1 MKLVNLDFP
10 SADAALVSKDIDA
23 AFGYVGLFKLRDQGL
38 AKVVWSAAEDSY
50 KYTRQTALLVA
61 DDFAARHP
69 QVVHQAMVV
78 FNSDGYN
85 AKGSKGGNRSFV
97 SLNDDGTTIWEQ
109 GVDTI
114 PGTFSVLGRIGTVE
128 VIPA

>member
-1 MKLVNLDFP
+1 MAGIRIGNRTAVAGN
-10 SADAALVSKDIDA
+10 
-23 AFGYVGLFKLRDQGL
+23 
-38 AKVVWSAAEDSY
+38 
-50 KYTRQTALLVA
+50 ALLAAARNPEPVA
-61 DDFAARHP
+61 PTVDRRYAAGLRTGTIVQFRRARHP